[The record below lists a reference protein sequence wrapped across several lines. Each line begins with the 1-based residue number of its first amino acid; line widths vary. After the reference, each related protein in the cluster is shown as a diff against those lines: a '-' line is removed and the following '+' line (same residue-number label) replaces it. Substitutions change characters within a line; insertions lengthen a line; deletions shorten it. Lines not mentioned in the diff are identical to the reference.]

1 MAKKADPA
9 HPTHHPQPYERM
21 NKMEGL
27 VDKATLAIILV
38 LGAAMAIGL
47 LTASGNVTW

>member
-1 MAKKADPA
+1 MAKNANPEQ
-9 HPTHHPQPYERM
+9 HHHHPQPYERA
-21 NKMEGL
+21 NRMEGW
-27 VDKATLAIILV
+27 VDKATIGIILI